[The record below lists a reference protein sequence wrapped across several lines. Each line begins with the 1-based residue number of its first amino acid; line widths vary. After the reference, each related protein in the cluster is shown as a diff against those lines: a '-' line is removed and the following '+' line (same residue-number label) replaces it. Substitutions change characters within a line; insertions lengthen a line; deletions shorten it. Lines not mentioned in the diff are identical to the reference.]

1 MALSNNAHTPTT
13 LQAVKIPCCL
23 CGTMILPN
31 NANQCGT
38 CLAQDF
44 DLKSELERGP
54 SGALHPTIYQ
64 CRKCRR
70 YQKTPTY
77 YEACEP
83 ESPEL
88 LAICLKHIPALHG
101 SNSSKY
107 KVKEASWIWTEP
119 HSMRFKV
126 KLTVQA
132 LVQNVLVQ
140 QRVAVELH
148 CGWQQCPDCNR
159 EFTNR
164 TWTAQVQLR
173 QRRQD
178 HGHKGL
184 MTLEQALR
192 NNASIRKHVLSID
205 ASREGLDFYFLNLP
219 QAQMFSNYL
228 RKIAPMKVSSS
239 LKLVSTDSHSNT
251 AHRKHTI
258 TCELVPLCVQDL
270 VVISKSC
277 KNNKLAG
284 RLALILKVKSVVHA
298 ISASPV
304 RQNLEQSMVEVSP
317 DAYYKYEKSYRV
329 LQASNRLTRFT
340 VMDVELCDEE
350 YGGGGGGGDEQ
361 QQQQQ
366 QQQQHQLYKGPNSG
380 IEKYALADVQ
390 VVRESEYGD
399 MNAEVLCCVTHLGHL
414 LQPGDVVLGYD
425 LATFVGDGDWD
436 AELNNS
442 FVVPDVVLVK
452 KVTPKKGELD
462 AIATG
467 TTSGS
472 VSNKETL
479 EPKHKLSKKK
489 QRRRRRKEN
498 RKMKELEERVER
510 MGFLDD
516 ENVGGEENGDEEEE
530 EFDQDLE
537 EDPEMAAELQALEQ
551 DFANLEAQQGQGGD
565 DNGNDG
571 NGNGNDDGKG
581 VQAQHEVVEEA
592 R

>member
-1 MALSNNAHTPTT
+1 
-13 LQAVKIPCCL
+13 
-23 CGTMILPN
+23 MILPN

-38 CLAQDF
+38 CLAQNF

-54 SGALHPTIYQ
+54 SGAVHPTIYQ

-88 LAICLKHIPALHG
+88 LAICLKHIPALQQHG
-101 SNSSKY
+101 SSKQY

-140 QRVAVELH
+140 QRVMVELH

-164 TWTAQVQLR
+164 TWLAKVQLR

-178 HGHKGL
+178 HGQKGL
-184 MTLEQALR
+184 ATLEQALR
-192 NNASIRKHVLSID
+192 GNANIRKHVLSID
-205 ASREGLDFYFLNLP
+205 ASREGLDFFFLNLP

-239 LKLVSTDSHSNT
+239 IKLVSTDSHSNT
-251 AHRKHTI
+251 AHRKHNI

-270 VVISKSC
+270 VVIEKTC

-298 ISASPV
+298 ISASPL
-304 RQNLEQSMVEVSP
+304 RSNLEQNMVEVSP
-317 DAYYKYEKSYRV
+317 DAFYKYEKSYRV

-340 VMDVELCDEE
+340 VMDVELCD
-350 YGGGGGGGDEQ
+350 DNDHH
-361 QQQQQ
+361 
-366 QQQQHQLYKGPNSG
+366 HQDAIAEYKGPHSG
-380 IEKYALADVQ
+380 VDKYALADVQ

-399 MNAEVLCCVTHLGHL
+399 STAEILCCVTHLGHL
-414 LQPGDVVLGYD
+414 LQPGDTVLGYD

-436 AELNNS
+436 AQLNS
-442 FVVPDVVLVK
+442 QFVVPDVVLVK
-452 KVTPKKGELD
+452 KVTPKKGDDTFVDDSSNSNSQQLD
-462 AIATG
+462 
-467 TTSGS
+467 S
-472 VSNKETL
+472 K
-479 EPKHKLSKKK
+479 PKLSKKK

-498 RKMKELEERVER
+498 RKMKDLEERVER
-510 MGFLDD
+510 MGFLEDFAED
-516 ENVGGEENGDEEEE
+516 KNRDEEDE

-537 EDPEMAAELQALEQ
+537 ADLEMAAQLQALEQ
-551 DFANLEAQQGQGGD
+551 DFAKLEAQQQKQQQQQKGGGAD
-565 DNGNDG
+565 VDANVNG
-571 NGNGNDDGKG
+571 
-581 VQAQHEVVEEA
+581 VESKQSKKEE
-592 R
+592 

>member
-1 MALSNNAHTPTT
+1 MALAAPQT
-13 LQAVKIPCCL
+13 AVKIPCCL

-31 NANQCGT
+31 NANQCGA
-38 CLAQDF
+38 CLAQSF

-88 LAICLKHIPALHG
+88 LAICLKHIPALQ
-101 SNSSKY
+101 NSSNY

-140 QRVAVELH
+140 QRVMVELH

-164 TWTAQVQLR
+164 TWTAKVQLR

-178 HGHKGL
+178 HGQKGL
-184 MTLEQALR
+184 ASLEQALR
-192 NNASIRKHVLSID
+192 SNANIRKHVLSID
-205 ASREGLDFYFLNLP
+205 ASREGLDFFFLNLP

-228 RKIAPMKVSSS
+228 RKIAPMKVSTSI
-239 LKLVSTDSHSNT
+239 KLVSTDSHNNT
-251 AHRKHTI
+251 AHRKHNI

-270 VVISKSC
+270 VVIQSSC

-298 ISASPV
+298 ISASPARNDLV
-304 RQNLEQSMVEVSP
+304 NSMVEVSP
-317 DAYYKYEKSYRV
+317 DAFYKYEKSYRV
-329 LQASNRLTRFT
+329 LQASNRLVRFT
-340 VMDVELCDEE
+340 VMDVELCEEEDYHHHHHGDDDE
-350 YGGGGGGGDEQ
+350 YGPQ
-361 QQQQQ
+361 
-366 QQQQHQLYKGPNSG
+366 YKGPQSG
-380 IEKYALADVQ
+380 VEKYALADVQ

-399 MNAEVLCCVTHLGHL
+399 SNAEILCCVTHLGHF
-414 LQPGDVVLGYD
+414 LQPGDTVLGYD
-425 LATFVGDGDWD
+425 LVTFVGDGDWD
-436 AELNNS
+436 VHLNNQ

-452 KVTPKKGELD
+452 KLTKKKGTDDSQFESNSKNHLD
-462 AIATG
+462 
-467 TTSGS
+467 S
-472 VSNKETL
+472 K
-479 EPKHKLSKKK
+479 PKFSKKK

-498 RKMKELEERVER
+498 RKMKDLEERVER

-516 ENVGGEENGDEEEE
+516 EEDGGGFE
-530 EFDQDLE
+530 QDLE
-537 EDPEMAAELQALEQ
+537 HDPEMAEQLQALEE
-551 DFANLEAQQGQGGD
+551 DFAKLEAQQQQNDKEGGGD
-565 DNGNDG
+565 ELGANG
-571 NGNGNDDGKG
+571 
-581 VQAQHEVVEEA
+581 VL
-592 R
+592 